1 MANKAHIYRSKSGSY
16 NMSFHHPICREGS
29 IGKKIHRS
37 LRVTDASEAER
48 LRQQIDELLAIAD
61 ETPSL
66 LPTRSSAIAEQKYD
80 PAVLDAFYDCI
91 APQPVDYFALRERA
105 MPLPASI
112 GNGGQVPH
120 VLMVGASGVGKSRLI
135 QHLLQTTAANFPM
148 RGAGRTTVAD
158 TETIVGDFDFSAV
171 ITIFSKNE
179 VREIVKEN
187 ILEAC
192 SFANKDSDDKAK
204 IASKLLVDSNNRFRF
219 NYVLGGWPTSVEKTF
234 DDDIAS
240 DEEEAESDGQG
251 GSDTSSWAG
260 LERCVDEVVSMTE
273 AALARA
279 RAQSE
284 PSDEDEDDVVD
295 ELLLQN
301 IDQDWLGDLT
311 EEILDELERRLCAA
325 TGKAS
330 WPVVHRIAETADH
343 DEFFDDLVPFSQN
356 RRSLF
361 GALVTPLVQGIRSRG
376 RFYPPSWAAVEPPTW
391 VLIDGQGIGHE
402 RTASTKIDRIVPPE
416 LTTKFSGADVICL
429 VDRSAPAMVGDAPI
443 LLQHLLARG
452 YLDRLAL
459 VFTHFEA
466 VTAPDLDA
474 RAKREKV
481 LEGLSSTIQ
490 GIATLPKGQR
500 VLLERTA
507 EDKAYFLTHLDF
519 DEIKSKSTRAG
530 LRELCD
536 RIRSCVLEPE
546 VQSVRPLFNEYQ
558 IANVVRQEIEE
569 YRQAWSAGELASYQW
584 KIMQALT
591 NWIGNA
597 YNDGYPKQN
606 LYPGQDLAQRL
617 VSAISIE
624 LENPK
629 GWDPRP
635 PQNLEEQSRILNA
648 IRTRVGDDVDAYCRD
663 ILVRDPRVVAWLPA
677 FKDIFGKGTKV
688 RRARAIARILEDHA
702 QLPDEGVGKFT
713 KDIWRIVEAAI
724 EAACVLSEPP
734 ETAAA

>member
-1 MANKAHIYRSKSGSY
+1 MANKAHIYKSKAGSY

-37 LRVTDASEAER
+37 LRVTDALEAER
-48 LRQQIDELLAIAD
+48 LRQQIDELLAVAD

-66 LPTRSSAIAEQKYD
+66 LPTRSSAIAEHKYD
-80 PAVLDAFYDCI
+80 PAILDAFYDCV
-91 APQPVDYFALRERA
+91 APEPVNYFALRERA
-105 MPLPASI
+105 MQLPTSI
-112 GNGGQVPH
+112 RNDGQVPH
-120 VLMVGASGVGKSRLI
+120 VHMVGATGVGKSRLL

-179 VREIVKEN
+179 IREIVKEN

-192 SFANKDSDDKAK
+192 SFANRDNDDKAK
-204 IASKLLVDSNNRFRF
+204 IASKLLVDSDNRFRF
-219 NYVLGGWPTSVEKTF
+219 NYVLGGWPTGVEQAF
-234 DDDIAS
+234 DDDIVS
-240 DEEEAESDGQG
+240 EEEETVSDGQTA
-251 GSDTSSWAG
+251 SDASTWAG
-260 LERCVDEVVSMTE
+260 LERCVDEVVSMTK
-273 AALARA
+273 AALAKA
-279 RAQSE
+279 RAQCE
-284 PSDEDEDDVVD
+284 PSDEEDDVVD

-301 IDQDWLGDLT
+301 IDQDRLDDLT
-311 EEILDELERRLCAA
+311 EEILGELERRLCAA
-325 TGKAS
+325 TREAS
-330 WPVVHRIAETADH
+330 WPVVHRIAETPDQ
-343 DEFFDDLVPFSQN
+343 DEFFDDLAPFSQN

-376 RFYPPSWAAVEPPTW
+376 RFYPPSWAADEPPTW

-416 LTTKFSGADVICL
+416 LATKFSGADVICL

-443 LLQHLLARG
+443 LLQHLVTRG

-466 VTAPDLDA
+466 VNAPDLDA
-474 RAKREKV
+474 RAKRDKV
-481 LEGLSSTIQ
+481 LEGLSTTIQ

-500 VLLERTA
+500 VLFERTA
-507 EDKAYFLTHLDF
+507 EDRAYFLTHLDF
-519 DEIKSKSTRAG
+519 DEIKSKPTRAG
-530 LRELCD
+530 LRGLCD
-536 RIRSCVLEPE
+536 RIRSCVPAPE
-546 VQSVRPLFNEYQ
+546 FQPVRPLFNEYQ
-558 IANVVRQEIEE
+558 IANVVQREIEE
-569 YRQAWSAGELASYQW
+569 YRQAWSVGELASYQY
-584 KIMQALT
+584 KIMWALT
-591 NWIGNA
+591 NRIGNA
-597 YNDGYPKQN
+597 YSDGYPKQN

-629 GWDPRP
+629 DWDPRP

-648 IRTRVGDDVDAYCRD
+648 IRTKVADDIDLYCRD
-663 ILVRDPRVVAWLPA
+663 VLVRDPRVVAWLPA
-677 FKDIFGKGTKV
+677 YKDIFGKGTKV

-713 KDIWRIVEAAI
+713 NDIWRIVEAAI
-724 EAACVLSEPP
+724 KAVCISSEGP